1 MRQEAVAQNT
11 TTTNQTILSPQ
22 MQNQTMTN
30 QTQGGGATAA
40 ATTNLTL
47 ESVIY
52 NLNEGSDLDY

>member
-1 MRQEAVAQNT
+1 
-11 TTTNQTILSPQ
+11 

-30 QTQGGGATAA
+30 HTQGGTAA
-40 ATTNLTL
+40 ATANLTQADF

>member
-1 MRQEAVAQNT
+1 
-11 TTTNQTILSPQ
+11 

-40 ATTNLTL
+40 ATTNLTQADF

>member
-1 MRQEAVAQNT
+1 
-11 TTTNQTILSPQ
+11 

-30 QTQGGGATAA
+30 HTQGGGATAA
-40 ATTNLTL
+40 AMANLTQADF

>member
-11 TTTNQTILSPQ
+11 TTTNQT
-22 MQNQTMTN
+22 
-30 QTQGGGATAA
+30 QGGRTTAA
-40 ATTNLTL
+40 ATANLTQADF